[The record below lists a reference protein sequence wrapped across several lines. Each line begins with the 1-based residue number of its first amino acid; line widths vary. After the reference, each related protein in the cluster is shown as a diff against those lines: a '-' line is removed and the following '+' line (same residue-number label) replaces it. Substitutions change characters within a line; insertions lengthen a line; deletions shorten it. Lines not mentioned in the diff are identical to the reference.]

1 LGPDDIQVGV
11 GYSWSSRALGGY
23 IVSAMFNSTTR
34 GVLMQ
39 FSNDIRIEALG
50 FSTCGQ
56 CPWSLVDHLS
66 SLGTNKILVN
76 KTLAS
81 K

>member
-1 LGPDDIQVGV
+1 MIFKLVWAIAGHRVRLADI
-11 GYSWSSRALGGY
+11 L
-23 IVSAMFNSTTR
+23 
-34 GVLMQ
+34 
-39 FSNDIRIEALG
+39 IEALG

-66 SLGTNKILVN
+66 SLGTNKTLVN